1 MSNEEKKKY
10 LNGYR
15 NVCLK
20 IVDLKEQLESLR
32 LAEQQAKGQQLSDMP
47 KGGHRQ
53 QDLSDVII
61 RIETLKDKID
71 KEIIKSMNRRIE
83 IENTILGVEDAKEKT
98 LLRLRYL
105 EMLKWEEIC
114 VRMKYSWKQIHRLH
128 AKALE
133 KITVE
138 KDDIE

>member
-20 IVDLKEQLESLR
+20 IADLQEQLESLR

-61 RIETLKDKID
+61 RIETLKDRID
-71 KEIIKSMNRRIE
+71 KEIVKSIKQRLE
-83 IENTILGVEDAKEKT
+83 IENTILAVEESKERT
-98 LLRLRYL
+98 LLRLRYI
-105 EMLKWEEIC
+105 EILKWEEIC
-114 VRMKYSWKQIHRLH
+114 VKMKYSWKQIHRLH

-133 KITVE
+133 RIDI

>member
-61 RIETLKDKID
+61 RIETLKDRID
-71 KEIIKSMNRRIE
+71 KEIVKSINRRIE
-83 IENTILGVEDAKEKT
+83 IENTILGVEDATERR
-98 LLRLRYL
+98 LLRLRYI
-105 EMLKWEEIC
+105 EFLKWEEIC
-114 VRMKYSWKQIHRLH
+114 VRMEYSWMQIHRIH
-128 AKALE
+128 KKVLE
-133 KITVE
+133 KIEINE
-138 KDDIE
+138 KNY

>member
-15 NVCLK
+15 NVCLN
-20 IVDLKEQLESLR
+20 IADLQEQLESLR

-47 KGGHRQ
+47 KGGHRK

-71 KEIIKSMNRRIE
+71 KEIVKSINRRIE
-83 IENTILGVEDAKEKT
+83 IENTILGVEDATERR
-98 LLRLRYL
+98 LLRLRYI
-105 EMLKWEEIC
+105 EFLKWEEIC
-114 VRMKYSWKQIHRLH
+114 VRMEYSWMQIHRIH
-128 AKALE
+128 KKVLE
-133 KITVE
+133 KIEINE
-138 KDDIE
+138 KTY